1 MNIFSQFIKSFHSPK
16 DLATYRFQGIGKTIL
31 YVFFLMFIVSIP
43 IAAKTSLFITNT
55 STQFSETLAT
65 QVPEFEFKN
74 GILYS
79 DQTTPYID
87 QQNDFVFIMDST
99 GEITPSDLTD
109 YKVGFALLQR
119 EAVFVDNEI
128 MDTYSYRDF
137 GNINLTKEQISEM
150 INNIDE
156 LLPVLIP
163 IFLFLMYLLFLAMK
177 FIGITVLSVFG
188 IILRNRAGV
197 KLNFKQLWTLS
208 VYAVTLPTVLFALLD
223 SLNIIIPFSF
233 GLYWIIAIAM
243 LHLVIK
249 QIPKPRLQ
257 NTNTELNSKDS
268 NDTSELT

>member
-16 DLATYRFQGIGKTIL
+16 DVATFRFQGIGKTIL

-43 IAAKTSLFITNT
+43 IAAKTSLFITNS
-55 STQFSETLAT
+55 STQFSETLAN
-65 QVPEFEFKN
+65 QVPDFEFKN
-74 GILYS
+74 GTLYS
-79 DQTTPYID
+79 DQSIPYID

-99 GEITPSDLTD
+99 GEITPRDLTD

-119 EAVFVDNEI
+119 EAVFVDNQI

-137 GNINLTKEQISEM
+137 GNINLTKEQISDM
-150 INNIDE
+150 INNIDD

-188 IILRNRAGV
+188 TILRNRAGV
-197 KLNFKQLWTLS
+197 KLNYKQLWTLS

-257 NTNTELNSKDS
+257 NTNTELNSSDS